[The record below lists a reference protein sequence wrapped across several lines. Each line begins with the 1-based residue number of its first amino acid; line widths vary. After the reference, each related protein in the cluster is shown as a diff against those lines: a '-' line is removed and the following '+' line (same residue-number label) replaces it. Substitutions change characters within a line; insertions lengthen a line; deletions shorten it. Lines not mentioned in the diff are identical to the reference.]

1 MPKGSDALVAK
12 RRNEII
18 DACESLY
25 EKMSFKEVT
34 IQKIGEVTSFTRTSI
49 YNYFQTKEEIF
60 FLALLGR
67 EYQKLSRCIK
77 EIRDDNDRLSA
88 EEFASLIAHTLEKR
102 PNLLKLVSMN
112 HFEIEENSRLEALV
126 EFKKLYAQAIN
137 EVRLSVHKFFPSM
150 TADDIESF
158 IYSFFPFLFGI
169 YPYTAVTDKQKKAMD
184 LAGFDYPQLSVYD
197 ITYQEVVRLLR
208 S

>member
-60 FLALLGR
+60 IALLGR

-77 EIRDDNDRLSA
+77 EIRDDNDSLSA

-169 YPYTAVTDKQKKAMD
+169 YPYTAVTDKQKRAMD

-197 ITYQEVVRLLR
+197 ITYQEVVRLLK

>member
-1 MPKGSDALVAK
+1 MDK
-12 RRNEII
+12 
-18 DACESLY
+18 
-25 EKMSFKEVT
+25 
-34 IQKIGEVTSFTRTSI
+34 
-49 YNYFQTKEEIF
+49 
-60 FLALLGR
+60 
-67 EYQKLSRCIK
+67 
-77 EIRDDNDRLSA
+77 NDSLSA
-88 EEFASLIAHTLEKR
+88 EEFASLLAHTLEKR

-112 HFEIEENSRLEALV
+112 HFEIEENSRLESLV
-126 EFKKLYAQAIN
+126 EFKKLYAQALN
-137 EVRLSVHKFFPSM
+137 EVRMSVHKFFPSM

-169 YPYTAVTDKQKKAMD
+169 YPYTAVTDKQKRAMD